1 MNLVSCRYNPNHKMK
16 QTRLLIHE
24 DTCPDSK
31 GKTLKMCPFNPVHK
45 LTPENYERHK
55 QTCDQRPIVDK
66 ALEDEL
72 KEYLRSQI
80 VEKNKPKI
88 SSPTKIKEESDAIS
102 KIPVMLVKATPS
114 NLNTKPVENIN
125 KVGIRNGAVEKKSK
139 RERKTKQK
147 EMMNLIENTDF
158 EESGILDHPSN
169 NEVYEEEFININFA
183 NDNYNFFNF
192 PGEEN
197 NTQFIQ
203 MIEKEEKKADYDP
216 NESDIF
222 ITQDN
227 KNNIVNQSQGEFGSS
242 SQMKSFSM
250 VTSNSIVFPDEN

>member
-1 MNLVSCRYNPNHKMK
+1 
-16 QTRLLIHE
+16 
-24 DTCPDSK
+24 
-31 GKTLKMCPFNPVHK
+31 MCPFNPVHK

-55 QTCDQRPIVDK
+55 QTCDQRPKVDK

-88 SSPTKIKEESDAIS
+88 TSQNEIKEDSDAIS
-102 KIPVMLVKATPS
+102 TIPVMLVKATP
-114 NLNTKPVENIN
+114 NNTNTKPVENIN
-125 KVGIRNGAVEKKSK
+125 TIGIRKGAVENKSK

-158 EESGILDHPSN
+158 EESGILDHAGI
-169 NEVYEEEFININFA
+169 NEVYEEEFININFP
-183 NDNYNFFNF
+183 NDNFNFFNL

-197 NTQFIQ
+197 NSQFIQ
-203 MIEKEEKKADYDP
+203 MVEQAEKKADYDP

-227 KNNIVNQSQGEFGSS
+227 KNNINQSQGESGNS
-242 SQMKSFSM
+242 SQMKPFSM
-250 VTSNSIVFPDEN
+250 LTSNSIVFPDEN